1 MFKKII
7 TYFLIL
13 AVVLPIFATIVPFGG
28 GVKTAY
34 AAEDGNEITDP
45 CDFGVG
51 RAMLGAVAQV
61 VNIVSPP
68 SSSMWNCVTYTVAH
82 FLYGVVMQGAII
94 VAGWA
99 SSLFNLS
106 IQFSLT
112 GDVFDAGKNI
122 MIRDGWAMVR
132 DLFNLVF
139 IFILLYAAIS
149 TILQYGN
156 MDIKKILPG
165 LIVAALLVNFS
176 LMISKVVIDASHIF
190 AWEFYNQIDSTAGG
204 KYPELKNDI
213 NVNGDFQKKNLANVF
228 LAGFNPQSVL
238 TGKIN
243 TVKSIGKDG
252 TEIVTETNDES
263 QWQKVVART
272 LKKDEKFPSTI
283 GRLILIILLETALAL
298 FSAFILF
305 AGAAMFIFRI
315 VLLWMVMIFSP
326 IAFLGMILPSMGKY
340 SKMWWDYLINQAF
353 FAPAFL
359 FMFMLST
366 KFINNDMIGGLL
378 SIEKNGDMSLATGL
392 DGGGITSILL
402 HFSIVA
408 ILMGGSLYIA
418 KQMGG
423 KSAELGMAWAHKGKN
438 MALSPGWMLNNRL
451 SNNRLSRYLYG
462 AGADKILEGKGRIS
476 GLLKGVPGVGIG
488 LRKLGA
494 MKKADEDKTR
504 KSAEKYVGTLSSS
517 GRASLERDIKDKG
530 FLKRFMYTGI
540 EGAFKP
546 GKEGYEKIIEK
557 KKAEGE
563 ERGRI
568 ADKMIELMG
577 SKFKEFAGGL
587 KESEAKEKI
596 KAILIRGNLEELDK
610 YTEAED
616 KVVEE
621 SRKTELDSKNE
632 EKRNLEN
639 DIKRINDKLTE
650 IRKDGK
656 DEKSVMEELMEKQKG
671 LDIKNKEVIGILA
684 KKEHRENIQK
694 GVDKYAGKQASRSG
708 KPEEKKED
716 KKSK

>member
-51 RAMLGAVAQV
+51 RAMLGVVAQV

-462 AGADKILEGKGRIS
+462 AGADKILEGKGRTS
-476 GLLKGVPGVGIG
+476 GVLRSIPGVGMG
-488 LRKLGA
+488 LRKLGS
-494 MKKADEDKTR
+494 MKKADEDKA
-504 KSAEKYVGTLSSS
+504 KKAAEKYAGGLSDA
-517 GRASLERDIKDKG
+517 GLKSLKSDTKSKSFI
-530 FLKRFMYTGI
+530 KRFAYSGP
-540 EGAFKP
+540 EGAFPSSK
-546 GKEGYEKIIEK
+546 KGYENIAIK
-557 KKAEGE
+557 KKAEDEKKTRITE
-563 ERGRI
+563 E
-568 ADKMIELMG
+568 KNELN
-577 SKFKEFAGGL
+577 AL
-587 KESEAKEKI
+587 KAVESAAEIAKEKTQKEIEEIALKIEKLETDLTTQNYNLAKAVNDGDKTGVILAESNIDII
-596 KAILIRGNLEELDK
+596 KTEKMKKNAEKKIR
-610 YTEAED
+610 ED
-616 KVVEE
+616 KI
-621 SRKTELDSKNE
+621 KT
-632 EKRNLEN
+632 
-639 DIKRINDKLTE
+639 I
-650 IRKDGK
+650 
-656 DEKSVMEELMEKQKG
+656 EKQS
-671 LDIKNKEVIGILA
+671 VR
-684 KKEHRENIQK
+684 KKEL
-694 GVDKYAGKQASRSG
+694 
-708 KPEEKKED
+708 ED
-716 KKSK
+716 KEERRKETEGLQEAIKTSGSAGGGGGKGGGGGGGGKTTP